1 MHSTTISGA
10 AVLLALAPAA
20 LAIGSASV
28 TNNCAYSIYYASI
41 SGTAEG
47 LTEMAPGGSMTESF
61 GTEDVGTSIK
71 LSLNNTLSTS
81 ISQFEFTWS
90 GDSIFYD
97 LSNIN
102 GDPSSP
108 EGYPFASGGVT
119 ITPSVPSSSAD
130 PTCVPVVCPA
140 GTVVCTAAYNAPD
153 DPKTLVCPSTASL
166 SMVLCSDGSSSSW
179 KRDAHTHP
187 NSHTRQIRHPHGRVW
202 VTV

>member
-1 MHSTTISGA
+1 
-10 AVLLALAPAA
+10 
-20 LAIGSASV
+20 
-28 TNNCAYSIYYASI
+28 
-41 SGTAEG
+41 
-47 LTEMAPGGSMTESF
+47 MTESY
-61 GTEDVGTSIK
+61 GAENVGTSIK

-90 GDSIFYD
+90 GSSIFYD

-102 GDPSSP
+102 GDPNSA
-108 EGYPFASGGVT
+108 EGYPFAQGGVT
-119 ITPSVPSSSAD
+119 ITPSVPSDSAN

-153 DPKTLVCPSTASL
+153 DPRTLVCDSGTSL
-166 SMVLCSDGSSSSW
+166 SMVLCSGGGSTW